1 MASLHR
7 SELEHPYK
15 TEADPDVKERL
26 LLLVLKVEEGD
37 EINDSI
43 SYSKRAAEE

>member
-1 MASLHR
+1 MQ
-7 SELEHPYK
+7 

-43 SYSKRAAEE
+43 SYSKRAAQE